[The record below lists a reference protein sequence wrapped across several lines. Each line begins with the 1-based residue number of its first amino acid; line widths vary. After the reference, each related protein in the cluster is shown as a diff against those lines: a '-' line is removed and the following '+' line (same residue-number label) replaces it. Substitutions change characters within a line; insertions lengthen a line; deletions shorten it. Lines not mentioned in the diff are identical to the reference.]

1 MFCAGSYVRQGM
13 IRSLIP
19 QISLHDH
26 VNLLALR
33 APRDNDARWEDLL
46 LSGTLQYSQVGGST
60 FVLLTAPT
68 NWSYV
73 SSDQVHETH
82 SCDTRLCP
90 STCEL
95 CKRLCDE
102 PHLHG
107 LTLGTHHLCG
117 SVLSL
122 DQKVITTEYRDEQRN
137 TRMLGSMLRSRNLS
151 N

>member
-1 MFCAGSYVRQGM
+1 
-13 IRSLIP
+13 
-19 QISLHDH
+19 

-33 APRDNDARWEDLL
+33 PPRDYDARWEDLF
-46 LSGTLQYSQVGGST
+46 LSGTLQYSQVGFIFVRST
-60 FVLLTAPT
+60 ALTNCPHV
-68 NWSYV
+68 Y
-73 SSDQVHETH
+73 SDQVHDTH

-107 LTLGTHHLCG
+107 LTPGTHHLCG

-122 DQKVITTEYRDEQRN
+122 GQKVIVAGYCNEQRN
-137 TRMLGSMLRSRNLS
+137 ARVLGSML
-151 N
+151 

>member
-1 MFCAGSYVRQGM
+1 MFCAGSYVWRGM

-19 QISLHDH
+19 RISLHDH

-33 APRDNDARWEDLL
+33 APRDNDAGWEDLF
-46 LSGTLQYSQVGGST
+46 LSGTLQYSQVSESS
-60 FVLLTAPT
+60 FVRLTVPT
-68 NWSYV
+68 NRSHVY
-73 SSDQVHETH
+73 SDQVHESH

-122 DQKVITTEYRDEQRN
+122 SQKVIAAEYRDEQRDP
-137 TRMLGSMLRSRNLS
+137 RVLGSMLRSGNLS